1 MNTSCSSSVSAISR
15 SPSSISA
22 HRSSASTSPIS
33 SKGSSPTLS
42 SFSINKKGDGLPI
55 LRRKGF
61 NYLNL
66 APLFK
71 NKVAEP
77 FVVTAKYDP
86 AEHERPIKL
95 STHEGQ
101 EFDYILKG
109 KLKVQIDDHVEVIG
123 EGDSIYYNSGTPHGM
138 IACEGGCEF
147 IAVVINAQGKAYE
160 YHAPSME
167 KKPSVYSDAKSGA
180 VCGELHR
187 HVSRRERRA
196 EGNPF
201 PQRGQVQLR
210 V

>member
-1 MNTSCSSSVSAISR
+1 MENKLKEIALRIRELRQITGLTPAEMAAKTGVDENEYELLELGLSDFSFTFIYKCAQVFGVDVTDIL
-15 SPSSISA
+15 
-22 HRSSASTSPIS
+22 
-33 SKGSSPTLS
+33 KGSSPTLS

-123 EGDSIYYNSGTPHGM
+123 EGDSIYYNYGTPHGM
-138 IACEGGCEF
+138 IACEGGC
-147 IAVVINAQGKAYE
+147 
-160 YHAPSME
+160 
-167 KKPSVYSDAKSGA
+167 
-180 VCGELHR
+180 
-187 HVSRRERRA
+187 
-196 EGNPF
+196 
-201 PQRGQVQLR
+201 
-210 V
+210 

>member
-1 MNTSCSSSVSAISR
+1 MENKLKEIALRIRELRQITGLTPAEMAAKTGVDENEYELLELGLSDFSFTFIYKCAQVFGVDVTDIL
-15 SPSSISA
+15 
-22 HRSSASTSPIS
+22 
-33 SKGSSPTLS
+33 KGSSPTLS

-101 EFDYILKG
+101 EFDYVLEGTLK
-109 KLKVQIDDHVEVIG
+109 IDLGGNEVFLFP
-123 EGDSIYYNSGTPHGM
+123 GDSIYYDSSIPHAMYGVEKD
-138 IACEGGCEF
+138 CRF
-147 IAVVINAQGKAYE
+147 IAVVLK
-160 YHAPSME
+160 
-167 KKPSVYSDAKSGA
+167 
-180 VCGELHR
+180 
-187 HVSRRERRA
+187 
-196 EGNPF
+196 
-201 PQRGQVQLR
+201 
-210 V
+210 